1 MYIRI
6 LASLCCLSLLLV
18 SCDDRKKDI
27 TPTHQP
33 QQSAVEY
40 LAIDSDKVL
49 AATWHGKWVY
59 TGRILDPDYFLQED
73 IPQEL
78 RDAKYFIDISK
89 PQFQNV
95 EKWRNELL
103 RTIYKTLFSH
113 AKKNEKLLGKE
124 ATVTEKLVTLPSVL
138 TRAFGEFGQQT
149 LPVSGVL
156 VEDKALEYTL
166 KQKLH
171 RVELREEYLL
181 LDDSQPFR
189 WIVLRR
195 VK

>member
-6 LASLCCLSLLLV
+6 LASLCCLSLLLA

-33 QQSAVEY
+33 QQPAVEY
-40 LAIDSDKVL
+40 LAIDSDKAL

-95 EKWRNELL
+95 EKWRNERL

-113 AKKNEKLLGKE
+113 AKKNEKLL
-124 ATVTEKLVTLPSVL
+124 
-138 TRAFGEFGQQT
+138 GQQT